1 MYKLES
7 MSKDVY
13 MYFVSTHP
21 KIVVSVCQALILMNY
36 IQIQRIQQLE
46 KEVALAVQE
55 RDSATET
62 MVYRLLANM
71 I

>member
-1 MYKLES
+1 MYELES

-13 MYFVSTHP
+13 MHFVSTHP

-46 KEVALAVQE
+46 NEVALAVQE

-62 MVYRLLANM
+62 MVYRQLANM